1 MPDNLSGLAQP
12 TLASEPGASD
22 PFTVEVVYCL
32 PEKQTCVVLQ
42 VAEGCSAGAAVKHS
56 ALLEKFELK
65 LDGKQSAPIGIF
77 GKQVTPDTLLKPGD
91 RVEIYRPLLLSPT
104 EARRLRARTLSES

>member
-1 MPDNLSGLAQP
+1 MPENLSELAQP
-12 TLASEPGASD
+12 ASAGGPGASD

-42 VAEGCSAGAAVKHS
+42 VAESCSAGTAVKRS
-56 ALLEKFELK
+56 ALLDKFELK
-65 LDGKQSAPIGIF
+65 LEGKQSALIGIF
-77 GKQVTPDTLLKPGD
+77 GKQVTLDTLLKPGD

-104 EARRLRARTLSES
+104 EARRLRAKTLSES